1 MSANLTINNGQAE
14 MFSGNNII
22 PWHKQGTVVEG
33 LLTAAE
39 AIEAAHLDWE
49 VEKVPLYYGE
59 SKAEYPKMVCIRRTD
74 NNVPL
79 SITNNTYTLIQ
90 NKEAFG
96 FFDEIIGSGQ
106 AVYDTAGSLKNGA
119 VVWLQAS
126 VPGNL
131 FVKSRPDD
139 TVEKRILFITSH
151 NREFALTAM
160 ITPHRC
166 VCSNTLNAAIGNHT
180 NKFKAYHRTN
190 YKTKISEAKRVLNL
204 TNAYYEELQTLI
216 NKLDTISLRQEDAV
230 EFLVDL
236 FDKDTEDLNTKQV
249 TINHLFHS
257 GKGNRG
263 KTAWDMFNGVTEYLD
278 HYTQYK
284 RTKSRVDSTK
294 VSNDHFTNILFGS
307 AANLK
312 QKALNLLL
320 N

>member
-59 SKAEYPKMVCIRRTD
+59 SKAEYPKMVCVRRTD

-90 NKEAFG
+90 NKEAFV
-96 FFDEIIGSGQ
+96 FFDEIIGSVQ
-106 AVYDTAGSLKNGA
+106 AVYDTAGSIKNGA

-160 ITPHRC
+160 QQ
-166 VCSNTLNAAIGNHT
+166 SAI
-180 NKFKAYHRTN
+180 
-190 YKTKISEAKRVLNL
+190 IP
-204 TNAYYEELQTLI
+204 
-216 NKLDTISLRQEDAV
+216 ISLRHITEPITKLKSARQSVYSILRMLITKSFKPSSISSIQLVLDKRMQLS
-230 EFLVDL
+230 FLLIYLIKILRILIPSKLLLIIFSIVVKVIVVRQL
-236 FDKDTEDLNTKQV
+236 GICSMVLLNTL
-249 TINHLFHS
+249 IIIPNIS
-257 GKGNRG
+257 GPSP
-263 KTAWDMFNGVTEYLD
+263 V
-278 HYTQYK
+278 
-284 RTKSRVDSTK
+284 
-294 VSNDHFTNILFGS
+294 
-307 AANLK
+307 
-312 QKALNLLL
+312 
-320 N
+320 